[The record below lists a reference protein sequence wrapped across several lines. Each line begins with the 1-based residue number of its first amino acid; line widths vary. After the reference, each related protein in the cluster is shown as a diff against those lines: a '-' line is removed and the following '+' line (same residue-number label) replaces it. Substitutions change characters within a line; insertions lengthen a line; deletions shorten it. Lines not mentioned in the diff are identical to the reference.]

1 MKKEVSVIVPIYN
14 AHKYLKRCIRSI
26 LDQTYE
32 NLDIVLIDD
41 GSQDNSLEICKRFE
55 KEDQRVRVFH
65 KENGGVSS
73 ARNYGIKKHRGSTL
87 YLLMRMIELRQVL

>member
-32 NLDIVLIDD
+32 NLDIVLCQCVTID
-41 GSQDNSLEICKRFE
+41 
-55 KEDQRVRVFH
+55 
-65 KENGGVSS
+65 
-73 ARNYGIKKHRGSTL
+73 KKL
-87 YLLMRMIELRQVL
+87 D